1 MDEHSIRALV
11 EQVRDGRLER
21 RQFIAR
27 MVGLGLT
34 APGAAMI
41 LMHHGIAQ
49 ANESTQVPTPVPDVP
64 GVAMPRCHLALRR

>member
-49 ANESTQVPTPVPDVP
+49 AQTALPYNRLLYPSPS
-64 GVAMPRCHLALRR
+64 PRD